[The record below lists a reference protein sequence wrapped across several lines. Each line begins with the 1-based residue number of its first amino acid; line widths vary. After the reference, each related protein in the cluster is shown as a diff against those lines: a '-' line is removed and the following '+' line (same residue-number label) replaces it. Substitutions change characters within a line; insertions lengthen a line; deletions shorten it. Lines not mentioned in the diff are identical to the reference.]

1 MRKSLLIT
9 ASLPLLL
16 AACSS
21 GTATSTSSS
30 AVAAS
35 SAAAPASSAAAPA
48 SSAAA
53 PASSAAAASFA
64 GKKVVYVQGMS
75 GIPFYQTVACG
86 AQELATTNG
95 IDFSYQGADTWD
107 VAKQTAIVDAV
118 VAGGADAI
126 MISVTDT
133 KAMQA
138 PLQKAKDAGIPI
150 IGIDDVTEDPSI
162 MVSFIQS
169 NNIEGGKLAG
179 EAMGKLLN
187 GKGEVLVLNNE
198 PGTPIGDA
206 RVEGFKQGL
215 AAFPGIKFLG
225 VQYSHNDPAKAASI
239 VSTTYAGNNNLN
251 GVFGVTT
258 NNTQGAITGVKEAG
272 ATGTIKVTGYDTS
285 DPIVQGL
292 HDKTVD
298 AVVVQ
303 YPFGEGIQG
312 VQTAMD
318 VWSGK
323 TVESHQTSPFV
334 IATPENVDTPDVQ
347 KFIYKMECSK

>member
-1 MRKSLLIT
+1 MRKSLLII
-9 ASLPLLL
+9 AALPLLIG
-16 AACSS
+16 ACSS

-30 AVAAS
+30 A
-35 SAAAPASSAAAPA
+35 AAPASSAAAV
-48 SSAAA
+48 
-53 PASSAAAASFA
+53 SFA
-64 GKKVVYVQGMS
+64 GKKVVYIQGMS

-86 AQELATTNG
+86 AQELATANG

-107 VAKQTAIVDAV
+107 VAKQTSIVDAV
-118 VAGGADAI
+118 VAGKADAI

-138 PLQKAKDAGIPI
+138 PLKKARDAGIPI

-162 MVSFIQS
+162 MVSYIQS

-179 EAMGKLLN
+179 QAMGKLLN

-206 RVEGFKQGL
+206 RVDGFKQGL
-215 AAFPGIKFLG
+215 AEFPGIKVLG

-239 VSTTYAGNNNLN
+239 VSTTFASNPNMN

-285 DPIVQGL
+285 DPIVKGL
-292 HDKTVD
+292 RDKTVH
-298 AVVVQ
+298 AVLVQ

-323 TVESHQTSPFV
+323 TVKPHQTSPFV
-334 IATPENVDTPDVQ
+334 IATPDNVDSPEVQ
-347 KFIYKMECSK
+347 KYIYKLKCSK

>member
-9 ASLPLLL
+9 SSLPLLLL
-16 AACSS
+16 AACST
-21 GTATSTSSS
+21 GTTATPDATTSTSTS
-30 AVAAS
+30 AVAQ
-35 SAAAPASSAAAPA
+35 P
-48 SSAAA
+48 
-53 PASSAAAASFA
+53 FA
-64 GKKVVYVQGMS
+64 GKKVVYIQGMS

-86 AQELATTNG
+86 AQELADANG
-95 IDFSYQGADTWD
+95 IDFTYQGADTWD
-107 VAKQTAIVDAV
+107 VAKQTSIVDAV
-118 VAGGADAI
+118 VASKADAI

-133 KAMQA
+133 KAMQV
-138 PLQKAKDAGIPI
+138 PLKKAQDAGIPI
-150 IGIDDVTEDPSI
+150 IGIDDVTADASI
-162 MVSFIQS
+162 MVSYIQS
-169 NNIEGGKLAG
+169 NNFDGGKLAG

-187 GKGEVLVLNNE
+187 GKGAVLVLNNE
-198 PGTPIGDA
+198 PGTPIGGA
-206 RVEGFKQGL
+206 RVDGFKAGI
-215 AAFPGIKFLG
+215 AEFPGIKFLG
-225 VQYSHNDPAKAASI
+225 EQFSHNDPAKAASI
-239 VSTTYAGNNNLN
+239 VSTTYAANKNLN

-272 ATGTIKVTGYDTS
+272 ATGKIRITGFDTS

-318 VWSGK
+318 VWAGK
-323 TVESHQTSPFV
+323 TVETHQTSPFV

-347 KFIYKMECSK
+347 KYIYKMQCSK